1 MYEAKAAGR
10 NNFHFYAEATHQ
22 AANERF
28 SLESELRLALDR
40 GEIAL
45 HFQPQVD
52 LGDDRIVGCEA
63 LVRWHHPRDGLL
75 CADRIIPLAQEG
87 DLIVALGH
95 RVIEAACRAAVAWQ
109 RVDEPPRRVA
119 VNLSGQECFASDLPW
134 AVERALTDSG
144 LPGSCLELEI
154 DGESLD
160 LSPEVEENLAR
171 LKALGVR
178 LVAQRFG
185 ISARKLLALR
195 RLHVDRMKIDL
206 SVFPDLTANPDE
218 AAVVAGLFHLAG
230 NLGLEVSA
238 ASVETQAQLTFL
250 RENGCREAQGRA
262 IAHPVDANQL
272 ALMLDSPGR

>member
-1 MYEAKAAGR
+1 
-10 NNFHFYAEATHQ
+10 
-22 AANERF
+22 
-28 SLESELRLALDR
+28 
-40 GEIAL
+40 
-45 HFQPQVD
+45 
-52 LGDDRIVGCEA
+52 
-63 LVRWHHPRDGLL
+63 
-75 CADRIIPLAQEG
+75 
-87 DLIVALGH
+87 
-95 RVIEAACRAAVAWQ
+95 
-109 RVDEPPRRVA
+109 
-119 VNLSGQECFASDLPW
+119 
-134 AVERALTDSG
+134 
-144 LPGSCLELEI
+144 
-154 DGESLD
+154 
-160 LSPEVEENLAR
+160 
-171 LKALGVR
+171 VR